1 VRTLLVTG
9 TDTGV
14 GKTFVTCAI
23 AHALRARGR
32 RVSVMK
38 PVETGVD
45 GEPEDAVRL
54 RTAAADTA
62 PLDTIC
68 PYRFRAPLAPA
79 VAARAENRR
88 IDVDLLVR
96 LVRERAAAADVLLIE
111 GAGGLLV
118 PIDGSTTFADL
129 AATCALPILIVAANR
144 LGTVNH
150 AALTARVAAAA
161 GLTVRGFVLSQ
172 PEAETD
178 ESGASNAE
186 EIRRLTALP
195 CLGVLGHLSD
205 PAAAAPAL
213 DAARLL

>member
-1 VRTLLVTG
+1 VTALLVTG

-14 GKTFVTCAI
+14 GKTFVTCAV

-38 PVETGVD
+38 PIETGVD

-54 RTAAADTA
+54 RAAAADPA
-62 PLDTIC
+62 PLDVIC

-79 VAARAENRR
+79 VAARAENRHV
-88 IDVDLLVR
+88 DVEHLIQ

-118 PIDGSTTFADL
+118 PIDGLVTFADL
-129 AATCALPILIVAANR
+129 AATCALPVLIVAANR

-150 AALTARVAAAA
+150 TALTARVAAAA
-161 GLTVRGFVLSQ
+161 GLAVRGFVLSQ
-172 PEAETD
+172 PEARTD
-178 ESGASNAE
+178 ESGATNAA
-186 EIRRLTALP
+186 EISRLTALR

-205 PAAAAPAL
+205 PAHAGAAV
-213 DAARLL
+213 DVARLV

>member
-1 VRTLLVTG
+1 VKTLLVTG

-23 AHALRARGR
+23 AHALRGRGR

-45 GEPEDAVRL
+45 DEPEDALRL
-54 RTAAADTA
+54 RIAAADIA
-62 PLDTIC
+62 PLDVIC

-88 IDVDLLVR
+88 IDVDRLVA
-96 LVRERAAAADVLLIE
+96 LVRERAAAADVLLVE

-118 PIDGSTTFADL
+118 PIDGSVTFADL
-129 AATCALPILIVAANR
+129 AATCNLPVLIVAANR

-150 AALTARVAAAA
+150 TALTARVATAA

-172 PEAETD
+172 PDVRTD
-178 ESGASNAE
+178 ESGTSNAE
-186 EIRRLTALP
+186 EISRLTSLA
-195 CLGVLGHLSD
+195 CLGILRHLPD
-205 PAAAAPAL
+205 PASAAAAI
-213 DAARLL
+213 DVARLV

>member
-1 VRTLLVTG
+1 VKTLLVTG

-23 AHALRARGR
+23 AHALRRRGR

-45 GEPEDAVRL
+45 DEPEDALRL
-54 RTAAADTA
+54 RTAAADIA
-62 PLDTIC
+62 PLDVIC

-88 IDVDLLVR
+88 IDVDRLVA
-96 LVRERAAAADVLLIE
+96 LVRERAAAADVLLVE

-118 PIDGSTTFADL
+118 PIDGAVTFADL
-129 AATCALPILIVAANR
+129 AATCNLPVLIVAANR

-150 AALTARVAAAA
+150 TALTARVAAAA

-172 PEAETD
+172 PEVRTD
-178 ESGASNAE
+178 ESGTSNAE
-186 EIRRLTALP
+186 EISRLTSLP
-195 CLGVLGHLSD
+195 CLGILGHLPD
-205 PAAAAPAL
+205 PASAAAAL
-213 DAARLL
+213 DVARLV